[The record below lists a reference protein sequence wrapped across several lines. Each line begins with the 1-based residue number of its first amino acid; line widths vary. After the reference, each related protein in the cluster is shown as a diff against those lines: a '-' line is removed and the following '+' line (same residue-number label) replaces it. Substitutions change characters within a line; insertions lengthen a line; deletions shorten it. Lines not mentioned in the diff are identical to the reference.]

1 MKNSFQFHRERRAAL
16 IASMREHSGGG
27 LALVPT
33 APEVARNRDSLYP
46 YRPDSY
52 FYYLTGFPEP
62 EAVVAL
68 VASPEGDRHILFCR
82 DKNEE
87 REIWDGFRY
96 GPDAARE
103 IFGFDEAYPIA
114 ELDAKLPDLACDR
127 PALFTP
133 LGLVR
138 RRGTGASPSVLNEV
152 RARVRTGVSA
162 PDEVV
167 DVRAPLDAMRL
178 VKDEHELDLMRR
190 AGAISAAARTAARWS
205 ARAPGW
211 YEYQA
216 EAELVHEFLQAG
228 AQAVAYPSIV
238 ASGPNACVLHYR
250 DNNRQM
256 SAGDLLLIDA
266 GCEYQGYA
274 SDITRT
280 FPVSGKFSGPQKDV
294 YELVLA
300 SQLAC
305 LDAVKPGR
313 RLPRLP
319 QGRRARARAGLHRPR
334 AVQGHARRRAR
345 ERQLQAVLHAS
356 RRPLARH
363 GRARRRA
370 VPGKG
375 ASQKLAP
382 GMVLT
387 VEPGTYIRPADN
399 VPEAFWNIGVRIE
412 DDVLVTADGHE
423 NLTAA
428 TPKTVADVEAACADG
443 AQVSAC
449 RPRSRRCR
457 SDRCTMSPSSA
468 PARSARRSRW
478 RSPTA
483 ISTSSRST
491 RARAGDAARRP
502 LARAFARR
510 AA

>member
-1 MKNSFQFHRERRAAL
+1 MKNPYQFHRERRAAL
-16 IASMREHSGGG
+16 IASMRERGGGG

-62 EAVVAL
+62 EAVIAL
-68 VASPEGDRHILFCR
+68 VASAEGDRHILFCR

-103 IFGFDEAYPIA
+103 IFGFDDAYSIT
-114 ELDAKLPDLACDR
+114 ELDARMPDLACDR

-133 LGLVR
+133 LGLFDGWDR
-138 RRGTGASPSVLNEV
+138 RITGVLNEV

-162 PDEVV
+162 PDEVI
-167 DVRAPLDAMRL
+167 DVRGALDEMRL
-178 VKDEHELDLMRR
+178 VKDKHEADLMRR
-190 AGAISAAARTAARWS
+190 AGAISSAAHRRAMERTR
-205 ARAPGW
+205 PGW
-211 YEYQA
+211 HEYQA
-216 EAELVHEFLQAG
+216 EAELMHEFLQAG
-228 AQAVAYPSIV
+228 AMAVAYPSIV

-256 SAGDLLLIDA
+256 SAGELLLIDA

-280 FPVSGKFSGPQKDV
+280 FPVGGKFSGAQKDV

-305 LDAVKPGR
+305 LDAVKPGVEFHEYHKVAER
-313 RLPRLP
+313 VLA
-319 QGRRARARAGLHRPR
+319 QGYIDLGLCEGTLDAVLESGSFKQFYMHRAGHWLGMDVHD
-334 AVQGHARRRAR
+334 AGLYQV
-345 ERQLQAVLHAS
+345 
-356 RRPLARH
+356 
-363 GRARRRA
+363 
-370 VPGKG
+370 KG
-375 ASQKLAP
+375 ASQKLRP

-412 DDVLVTADGHE
+412 DDVMVTASGHE
-423 NLTAA
+423 NFTAA
-428 TPKTVADVEAACADG
+428 TPKTVAEVEQACA
-443 AQVSAC
+443 
-449 RPRSRRCR
+449 R
-457 SDRCTMSPSSA
+457 
-468 PARSARRSRW
+468 
-478 RSPTA
+478 
-483 ISTSSRST
+483 
-491 RARAGDAARRP
+491 
-502 LARAFARR
+502 
-510 AA
+510 